1 MFTKETKPHKQLA
14 ERSEGMRIIIDGTLE
29 EVAAFAPQLQRQ
41 QNQNPVSLEDF
52 EKFIRK
58 YQESSSRLEF
68 A

>member
-1 MFTKETKPHKQLA
+1 MK
-14 ERSEGMRIIIDGTLE
+14 IIIDGTPE
-29 EVAAFAPQLQRQ
+29 DVAAFAQQLQRQ
-41 QNQNPVSLEDF
+41 QNKNPVRFEDF

>member
-1 MFTKETKPHKQLA
+1 MK
-14 ERSEGMRIIIDGTLE
+14 IIIDATPAE
-29 EVAAFAPQLQRQ
+29 AAAFAIAVQRQ
-41 QNQNPVSLEDF
+41 RDLNSVSLEDF

>member
-1 MFTKETKPHKQLA
+1 MK
-14 ERSEGMRIIIDGTLE
+14 IIIDVTLPE
-29 EVAAFAPQLQRQ
+29 AAAFAIAVQRQ
-41 QNQNPVSLEDF
+41 WNLNPVSLEDF

>member
-1 MFTKETKPHKQLA
+1 MKIT
-14 ERSEGMRIIIDGTLE
+14 IDGTSE
-29 EVAAFAPQLQRQ
+29 EVAAFAIAVQRQ
-41 QNQNPVSLEDF
+41 QNQNSVSLEDF